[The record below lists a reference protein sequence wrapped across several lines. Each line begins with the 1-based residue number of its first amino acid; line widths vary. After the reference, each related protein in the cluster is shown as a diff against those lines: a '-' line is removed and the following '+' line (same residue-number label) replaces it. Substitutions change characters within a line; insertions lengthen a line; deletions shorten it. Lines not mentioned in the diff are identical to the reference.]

1 MRILILSYFLF
12 VLHLVIYAS
21 DMPVAYARTLDDV
34 LLYTNEL
41 QLTQDSL
48 SNQSVLD
55 TSVVIQ
61 YPDFELIINKDSL
74 HLILNRIL
82 PAYQYV
88 DSIRS
93 DSVHI
98 FEKMLTATIQH
109 PYFVDWVFTRNG
121 YKLQNE
127 IEKQELINKIKSGN
141 QVTIIKQADEV
152 YVYELQNQ
160 QKLRKNTQ
168 LSFNDYVFINQDIK
182 PRQISPSKQKVLPV
196 YWTRGF
202 QVGLHLSQHYIS
214 PNWYRGGESH
224 LALITLG
231 SAFYNYNNKTTIQW
245 ENKLDFKAGFNSSTA
260 DSIRFLQTNEDV
272 FRLTSKFGY
281 KAFTKFYYTGQ
292 TEFTTQLFNTYKV
305 NTYDRITGAF
315 SPIRLSVSGGL
326 DYKESADFS
335 IFFSPVSYKYIYVND
350 TTKHISVAQS
360 IADKLGIDK
369 GKKSLHE
376 VGSLVRINYRYK
388 LSNEIEFDTRTTIYT
403 NYKGIEFDSEV
414 NGNFKI
420 NRFLTTRLSVNPRY
434 DSTFKLPNN
443 DKARLQF
450 RQILSFGFS
459 YKFY

>member
-1 MRILILSYFLF
+1 
-12 VLHLVIYAS
+12 
-21 DMPVAYARTLDDV
+21 MPVAYARTLDDV

-98 FEKMLTATIQH
+98 FEKMLIATIQH

-182 PRQISPSKQKVLPV
+182 PRQISPSKQRC
-196 YWTRGF
+196 Y
-202 QVGLHLSQHYIS
+202 QYIG
-214 PNWYRGGESH
+214 RE
-224 LALITLG
+224 
-231 SAFYNYNNKTTIQW
+231 
-245 ENKLDFKAGFNSSTA
+245 
-260 DSIRFLQTNEDV
+260 V
-272 FRLTSKFGY
+272 FR
-281 KAFTKFYYTGQ
+281 
-292 TEFTTQLFNTYKV
+292 
-305 NTYDRITGAF
+305 
-315 SPIRLSVSGGL
+315 
-326 DYKESADFS
+326 
-335 IFFSPVSYKYIYVND
+335 
-350 TTKHISVAQS
+350 
-360 IADKLGIDK
+360 
-369 GKKSLHE
+369 
-376 VGSLVRINYRYK
+376 
-388 LSNEIEFDTRTTIYT
+388 
-403 NYKGIEFDSEV
+403 
-414 NGNFKI
+414 
-420 NRFLTTRLSVNPRY
+420 
-434 DSTFKLPNN
+434 
-443 DKARLQF
+443 
-450 RQILSFGFS
+450 
-459 YKFY
+459 